1 MMVVD
6 EDARAV
12 ERQGAEGA
20 EAAILPI
27 QRQGG
32 ALGGEAGAGPAQRL
46 AQERGGALRGLSPQ
60 LCQS

>member
-6 EDARAV
+6 EDARPV

-27 QRQGG
+27 QRQG
-32 ALGGEAGAGPAQRL
+32 ERL
-46 AQERGGALRGLSPQ
+46 VVKLEQGRPRGWRRRGVASAPKLH
-60 LCQS
+60 QS